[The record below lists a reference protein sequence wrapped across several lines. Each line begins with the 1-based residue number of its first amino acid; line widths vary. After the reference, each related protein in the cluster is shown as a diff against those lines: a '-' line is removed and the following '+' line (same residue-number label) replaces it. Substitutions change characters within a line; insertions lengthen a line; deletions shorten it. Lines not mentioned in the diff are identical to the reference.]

1 MGQST
6 AWRER
11 QGWRG
16 VAGWLLLA
24 VLLLACVARA
34 QSPASPPLLLLEE
47 ARAEVPVHAGLGWF
61 GPTPVGG
68 ITAATSGQLPF
79 APLQARTSVPFGPG
93 TSLWL
98 KLRLQPT
105 PGSTE
110 QWQLEVPVP
119 VIDSVS
125 LYQQDASGRWFA
137 RTAGDMVPMREWPR
151 GGRYPYFRLQLRSG
165 APTDAYLEIRHQAPM
180 TVPVRVVTST
190 LHYERTQFEYL
201 ALGLVMGAL
210 GLLVCASLLRA
221 VLLRDGAYAWFA
233 AFALVAMLALA
244 AYTGVAAHVLWGDAG
259 EWVDVAP
266 GALTALGCSIA
277 MLIVSRLSSLL
288 TRIRLL
294 GRMLHALGWLG
305 VLLAVLFGSLDRG
318 TGLALLAAYLVAVAG
333 VSLHAAGVTWQRD
346 DPVGL
351 WLLVGSIPLAFAV
364 LLAVARVAG
373 WLEPG
378 WVFEYGL
385 VLALTINLPMLF
397 GALNSRSEERRSVE
411 LRRIAADSQDP
422 LTGLMKRGPFVAR
435 LRQALA
441 RHQRRGEGAAIAVIE
456 LANHEWIQKTRGAE
470 AAEEALLRSV
480 IKLRRLVRD
489 VDTTGRLGENRFGLI
504 LEGVAMRKPMAG
516 VASRLVAAGL
526 MEEPGRPRD
535 VVLHLHVAA
544 VVLHEHTAEADDL
557 LRALSDLLVE
567 MGPRTQRPVRFI
579 EPGNAPSTIADFD
592 PPEAGSASD
601 MAPA

>member
-1 MGQST
+1 M
-6 AWRER
+6 
-11 QGWRG
+11 

-24 VLLLACVARA
+24 LVLLAGAARA
-34 QSPASPPLLLLEE
+34 QSSQAPALLLLEE
-47 ARAEVPVHAGLGWF
+47 ARAEVPVHAGLAWF

-68 ITAATSGQLPF
+68 ISAASSGRLQF
-79 APLQARTSVPFGPG
+79 APLQARHSVPFEPG
-93 TSLWL
+93 KSLWM
-98 KLRLQPT
+98 KLRLQPA

-119 VIDSVS
+119 VIDFVA

-137 RTAGDMVPMREWPR
+137 RNAGDLVPMREWPR
-151 GGRYPYFRLQLRSG
+151 GGRYPYFRLQLRAG
-165 APTDAYLEIRHQAPM
+165 APTDVYLEIRHQTSM

-201 ALGLVMGAL
+201 ALGLVMGGMA
-210 GLLVCASLLRA
+210 LLVCASLLRA
-221 VLLRDGAYAWFA
+221 VVLRDGAYAWFA
-233 AFALVAMLALA
+233 LFALVAMLALA

-259 EWVDVAP
+259 EWVDIAP
-266 GALTALGCSIA
+266 GSLTALGCSIA

-288 TRIRLL
+288 TRIRAL
-294 GRMLHALGWLG
+294 GRMLNALGWLG
-305 VLLAVLFGSLDRG
+305 LLMAVLYGMLDRQ
-318 TGLALLAAYLVAVAG
+318 TGLVLLAAYLVAVGG
-333 VSLHAAGVTWQRD
+333 VSLHAAGVTWRRE

-351 WLLVGSIPLAFAV
+351 WLLVGSIPLSFAV
-364 LLAVARVAG
+364 LLAVARVGG

-385 VLALTINLPMLF
+385 VLALAFNLPMLF
-397 GALNSRSEERRSVE
+397 GALDSRSEERRSVE

-470 AAEEALLRSV
+470 AAEEALLRTV

-489 VDTTGRLGENRFGLI
+489 VDTTGRIGENRFGLI
-504 LEGVAMRKPMAG
+504 LEGVAMRKPMAA
-516 VASRLVAAGL
+516 VAARLVAAGL

-544 VVLHEHTAEADDL
+544 VVLHEHTDGADEL
-557 LRALSDLLVE
+557 LGALCDLLVE

-579 EPGNAPSTIADFD
+579 EPGNAPSTVADLD
-592 PPEAGSASD
+592 APEAGSASD